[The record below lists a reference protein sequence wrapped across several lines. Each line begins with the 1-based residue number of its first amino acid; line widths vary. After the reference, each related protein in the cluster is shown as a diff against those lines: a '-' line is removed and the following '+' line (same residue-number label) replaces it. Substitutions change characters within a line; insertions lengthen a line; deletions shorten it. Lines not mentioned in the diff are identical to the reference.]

1 MISIFGQLQTIMR
14 SFLTKSI
21 LLIAAL
27 LSSTSLL
34 AQEKAE
40 RTIDDAINDFMEP
53 ITGAMMEVIFFT
65 IPIGSMDIPFVLVWL
80 IVGALFFTVY
90 MGFINIRGFKHA
102 IQVVSGKYDNPDDA
116 GEVSHFQALTAA
128 LSGTVGVGN
137 IAGVAIAISLGGPGA
152 TFWMISAGLIG
163 MSSKF
168 VECTLG
174 LKYRKEMP
182 DGSVSGGPM
191 YYLSQGLAKQGK
203 AGLGKILAAIFA
215 IACIGGSF
223 GGGNMV
229 QINQATQQLI
239 DVTGGEASMFFERGW
254 IFGVIMAVIV
264 GAIII
269 GGIKSIARVTDKVVP
284 FMVGIYVL
292 AALIVIGV
300 NIHNIGWAFE
310 QIFVGAFSPEAMYG
324 GKTDEPVS
332 EGIVALLEPFI
343 DTVVICTMTA
353 LVIIFADYGQYT
365 HVEAFDAASTGG
377 NAAGIGLTSSAF
389 AETISWFPVV
399 LSVAVILFALSTMI
413 SWSYYGIKAWTY
425 LFGDSKASITTYKV
439 IFCMLIVVGAA
450 ISANQVFDFGDA
462 MIFAMCFPNVLGLY
476 FLSKEV
482 KIDLKSYFARIKSGE
497 IKAYK

>member
-1 MISIFGQLQTIMR
+1 
-14 SFLTKSI
+14 
-21 LLIAAL
+21 
-27 LSSTSLL
+27 
-34 AQEKAE
+34 
-40 RTIDDAINDFMEP
+40 
-53 ITGAMMEVIFFT
+53 
-65 IPIGSMDIPFVLVWL
+65 
-80 IVGALFFTVY
+80 
-90 MGFINIRGFKHA
+90 
-102 IQVVSGKYDNPDDA
+102 
-116 GEVSHFQALTAA
+116 
-128 LSGTVGVGN
+128 
-137 IAGVAIAISLGGPGA
+137 
-152 TFWMISAGLIG
+152 
-163 MSSKF
+163 
-168 VECTLG
+168 
-174 LKYRKEMP
+174 
-182 DGSVSGGPM
+182 M

-324 GKTDEPVS
+324 GFIGVLVLGFKRAAFSNEAGIGSASIAHSAAKTDEPVS